1 MLGNTIWKAILK
13 FMPMGTTHSVIV
25 IVIFKYFTV
34 SDKFFQMTNLCSEH
48 VVSDIEMH
56 SEKEHHNKV
65 VVTLFNGNTTLSKYT
80 HLYVFI

>member
-1 MLGNTIWKAILK
+1 
-13 FMPMGTTHSVIV
+13 MPMGTTHSVIV

-34 SDKFFQMTNLCSEH
+34 SDKFFQMTNLCLEH

-56 SEKEHHNKV
+56 NEKEHHNKETY
-65 VVTLFNGNTTLSKYT
+65 VVTLFNGNTTLNKYI